1 MCHETNE
8 LDMGE
13 PSSRTFKHGDNL
25 IKWLTSKIHFF
36 YLNFQRNPSEYFE
49 ANILMKNIE
58 LTSNVRWVNLQVC
71 STFIGQH
78 TKPVWGCLIFSFSFF
93 ISLFS
98 FIGQHTKP
106 VWGCFL
112 LRRFKP
118 LKKSKLPTPRA
129 RLLICNYTV
138 LDALIFL

>member
-1 MCHETNE
+1 MYW

-71 STFIGQH
+71 STFNGQH
-78 TKPVWGCLIFSFSFF
+78 TKPVWGCLSFF
-93 ISLFS
+93 HFLVSFLSLDNIQSLFGAVS
-98 FIGQHTKP
+98 FLE
-106 VWGCFL
+106 FL
-112 LRRFKP
+112 VF
-118 LKKSKLPTPRA
+118 
-129 RLLICNYTV
+129 
-138 LDALIFL
+138 IFWFRGSDP

>member
-1 MCHETNE
+1 MCV
-8 LDMGE
+8 DMGE

-36 YLNFQRNPSEYFE
+36 YLNFQRNPSKYFE

-58 LTSNVRWVNLQVC
+58 LTLNVRWVNLQVC

-78 TKPVWGCLIFSFSFF
+78 TKPVWGC
-93 ISLFS
+93 
-98 FIGQHTKP
+98 
-106 VWGCFL
+106 FL

-118 LKKSKLPTPRA
+118 LKKSMLPTPRA